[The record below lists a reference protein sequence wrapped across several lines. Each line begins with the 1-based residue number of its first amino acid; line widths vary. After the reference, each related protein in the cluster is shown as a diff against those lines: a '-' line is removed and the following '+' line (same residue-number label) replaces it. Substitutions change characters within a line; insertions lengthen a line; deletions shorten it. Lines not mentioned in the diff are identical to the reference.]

1 MKIVILDE
9 AEQDL
14 LDGFAFYESQEP
26 GLGDYFLN
34 TLFGDIGSLR
44 LYAGIHGKAFGF
56 HRMLSSRFPYA
67 VYYSVRGETASV
79 IAVLDC
85 RRNPSRTETRLKKN
99 STPKDD
105 HP

>member
-14 LDGFAFYESQEP
+14 LDGFTFYDSQEC

-34 TLFGDIGSLR
+34 TLFGDIDSLR
-44 LYAGIHGKAFGF
+44 LYAGIHGKVFGF

-67 VYYSVRGETASV
+67 VYYSVQGETAFV
-79 IAVLDC
+79 IAILDC
-85 RRNPSRTETRLKKN
+85 RRNPSRAKTRLKRD
-99 STPKDD
+99 SIL
-105 HP
+105 